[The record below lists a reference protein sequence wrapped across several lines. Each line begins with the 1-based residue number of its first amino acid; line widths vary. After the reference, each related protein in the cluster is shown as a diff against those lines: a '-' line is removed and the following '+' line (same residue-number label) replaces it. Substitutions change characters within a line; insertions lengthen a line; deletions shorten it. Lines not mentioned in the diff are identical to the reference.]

1 MEGPGEGWGDGAVS
15 AAAGWGLRR
24 EASHCQSHLSMP
36 DPGQPPQP
44 PALAGS
50 SVLLGGAPGPGLPGA
65 GWALPNPSPLQFR
78 PGGQHPREGKRE
90 GHDVLPA
97 LRSWTQTMAS
107 RSWSLCGDSSSCRR
121 LASLR
126 AQVEGDLHLCQDGVP
141 PSLVPGSGPSL
152 YLGVGVLCPASL
164 CPLPI
169 PRSKQVCQG
178 SGL

>member
-1 MEGPGEGWGDGAVS
+1 MGGWCCFCSSRVGTEE
-15 AAAGWGLRR
+15 R
-24 EASHCQSHLSMP
+24 
-36 DPGQPPQP
+36 GQPLPKSPVHARPRATSPASGSCWVVGTAGGCSWARAPRGRVGSAQPQ
-44 PALAGS
+44 
-50 SVLLGGAPGPGLPGA
+50 
-65 GWALPNPSPLQFR
+65 PLQFR